1 MIVHSLADVD
11 VPANNYAVAKTDW
24 ADAKGVY
31 TLYASQNTS
40 NDKFI
45 PVHIAIQEE
54 VDQTTM
60 LKTIEQCAFVY
71 EKHRILPTVLV
82 ISIKSSSR
90 LKNDGGFSAV
100 DNSFLMQYK
109 SKFWANECF
118 LFFPDDLFNVNI
130 VNRPTPALFTLSQF
144 ISNPNKS
151 FTLSHNLNTQTT
163 FLACEATSN
172 KK

>member
-1 MIVHSLADVD
+1 M
-11 VPANNYAVAKTDW
+11 AKTDW
-24 ADAKGVY
+24 TDAKGVY

-40 NDKFI
+40 NDTFI

-60 LKTIEQCAFVY
+60 LKTIEQCTLVY
-71 EKHRILPTVLV
+71 EKLRILPTVLV

-90 LKNDGGFSAV
+90 LKNDGEFNAV
-100 DNSFLMQYK
+100 DNSFLIQCK

-118 LFFPDDLFNVNI
+118 LVFSDDLFSVNI
-130 VNRPTPALFTLSQF
+130 VNRSTPALFTLCQF
-144 ISNPNKS
+144 ISNPNKL
-151 FTLSHNLNTQTT
+151 FTLSHNLDIQTT
-163 FLACEATSN
+163 CLACEATSN